1 MKIRLRCKQQKNVIV
16 CLICSSSSAPGA
28 CTRIAIGS
36 CGQSLGHRLFNRGSS
51 AAYCNPSAEGK
62 RTDLVYLCVDEIF
75 HFDLICFLSEGRLPE
90 QAERGWVGNNGRI
103 MGRVGE
109 TTASSHQ
116 HRCRYRIIV
125 VCIVVISGRTLLLH
139 AGRLSARRRR
149 RVSFKF
155 GESKKERTGKSLGK
169 RVEATTEKNNN
180 RRRRRR
186 RRTTRNKYWP
196 QK

>member
-1 MKIRLRCKQQKNVIV
+1 MWLVWAKLRPSPV
-16 CLICSSSSAPGA
+16 
-28 CTRIAIGS
+28 
-36 CGQSLGHRLFNRGSS
+36 QSLVLN
-51 AAYCNPSAEGK
+51 AAYRSASAEGK
-62 RTDLVYLCVDEIF
+62 RTDLVYLCADEIF

-90 QAERGWVGNNGRI
+90 QAERGWVGNNGRT

-139 AGRLSARRRR
+139 AERLSARRRRRR

-180 RRRRRR
+180 RRRRR
-186 RRTTRNKYWP
+186 TTRNKYWP